1 MKGAYPMDEAFKYII
16 RARDKKAQADL
27 TAVCEKA
34 AAQARK
40 FHSSFPGYAPTPLA
54 ELKNAA
60 SELGVGGIWVKDE
73 SKRFGLN
80 AFKVLGGGFAIGNY
94 MAKQLGTDIDS
105 VSYDSLTSEDVRK
118 KLGDITFITATDGNH
133 GRGVAWMANRLKQK
147 AVVYMPKGSASERLE
162 NIRALGADASI
173 KELNYDEC
181 VQLAHEH
188 AQANGWVLTQDTA
201 WDGYTEIPADIM
213 QGYTTIAAEISE
225 QLPEMPTHIILQA
238 GVGSFASAIL
248 GYFAAK
254 YGENRPK
261 CIILEPNAAD
271 CIYRSA
277 EANDGKIRIVEGD
290 MPTIMAGL
298 ACGQPS
304 TISYDIIRAYA
315 DAYVS
320 CPDYVSALG
329 MRMLGNPIGDDQRII
344 SGESGA
350 AGMGLIREIM
360 KNPELA
366 EIKEA
371 LSFDESARVL
381 LISTEGDTDRENYRR
396 IVWNGAYPAK

>member
-1 MKGAYPMDEAFKYII
+1 MAFKYII
-16 RARDKKAQADL
+16 RSRDNTAQADL
-27 TAVCEKA
+27 SAVCEKA
-34 AAQARK
+34 ARQARK
-40 FHSSFPGYAPTPLA
+40 FHSSFPGYAPTPLNK
-54 ELKNAA
+54 LKNAA
-60 SELGVGGIWVKDE
+60 AKLGLGGIWVKDE
-73 SKRFGLN
+73 SFRFDLN

-94 MAKQLGTDIDS
+94 MAKQLGTDIES
-105 VSYDSLTSEDVRK
+105 VSYDSLTSDGARK
-118 KLGDITFITATDGNH
+118 KLGDVTFITATDGNH
-133 GRGVAWMANRLKQK
+133 GRGVAWMANKLQQK
-147 AVVYMPKGSASERLE
+147 CVVYMPKGTAGERLE

-173 KELNYDEC
+173 KELNYDQC
-181 VQLAHEH
+181 VQLAYE
-188 AQANGWVLTQDTA
+188 QAEKNGWVLTQDTA
-201 WDGYTEIPADIM
+201 WDGYTAIPSDIM
-213 QGYTTIAAEISE
+213 QGYTTIADEISE
-225 QLPEMPTHIILQA
+225 QIPEMPTHIILQA

-277 EANDGKIRIVEGD
+277 EADDGRIRIVEGD

-329 MRMLGNPIGDDQRII
+329 MRMLGNPMGDDARIV

-350 AGMGLIREIM
+350 AGMGLIYEIM
-360 KNPELA
+360 KNPALA
-366 EIKEA
+366 ELKTA
-371 LSFDESARVL
+371 LSFDENARVL
-381 LISTEGDTDRENYRR
+381 LISTEGDTDKENYRR
-396 IVWNGAYPAK
+396 IVWEGAYPLK

>member
-1 MKGAYPMDEAFKYII
+1 MDKGFKYII
-16 RARDKKAQADL
+16 RNRSGMQADL
-27 TAVCEKA
+27 SAVCEKA
-34 AAQARK
+34 AQQARK

-54 ELKNAA
+54 DLKNAA
-60 SELGVGGIWVKDE
+60 AYMGVGSIMVKDE
-73 SKRFGLN
+73 SHRFGLN

-94 MAKQLGTDIDS
+94 LAKRLGTDIDS
-105 VSYDSLTSEDVRK
+105 VSYGSLTDENTRK
-118 KLGDITFITATDGNH
+118 TLGNVCFITATDGNH
-133 GRGVAWMANRLKQK
+133 GRGVAWMANKLQQK
-147 AVVYMPKGSASERLE
+147 CVVYMPKGSAQERLD

-173 KELNYDEC
+173 QELNYDEC
-181 VQLAHEH
+181 VRLAHQRAEE
-188 AQANGWVLTQDTA
+188 NGWVLTQDTA

-213 QGYTTIAAEISE
+213 QGYTTIADEISE
-225 QLPEMPTHIILQA
+225 QAADIPTHIILQA

-248 GYFAAK
+248 GYYAAK

-261 CIILEPNAAD
+261 CIILEPNAAN

-277 EANDGKIRIVEGD
+277 KANDGEIRIVEGD

-315 DAYVS
+315 DGYIS

-329 MRMLGNPIGDDQRII
+329 MRMLGNPIGDDKRII

-350 AGMGLIREIM
+350 AGMGLVHEIM
-360 KNPELA
+360 KNPDLA
-366 EIKEA
+366 EFKQAMGFNEN
-371 LSFDESARVL
+371 ARIL
-381 LISTEGDTDRENYRR
+381 LISTEGDTDKQNYRR
-396 IVWNGAYPAK
+396 IVWEGAYPAE